1 MELRSIKAL
10 DVCINKVLR
19 RIWSLPY
26 NCYIDTLHLVAGSDR
41 IFNVCYNCFCKLLC
55 SANVSCNHLVRSV
68 FQDSSLS
75 CRNFIGYDFKYGS
88 DFARSYSCGNISVVN
103 LSGKLETIVF
113 LRMQNMLDM
122 IVYTISCE

>member
-1 MELRSIKAL
+1 MSFYGCALWNLSNRSIKAL

-41 IFNVCYNCFCKLLC
+41 IFNVCYNRFCKLLC
-55 SANVSCNHLVRSV
+55 SAKVSCNHLVRSV
-68 FQDSSLS
+68 FQGSSLS

-88 DFARSYSCGNISVVN
+88 EFARNYSCGNTSVVN

-113 LRMQNMLDM
+113 LCM
-122 IVYTISCE
+122 V